1 MIKALLFDL
10 NGTLID
16 ILTSESDETVYL
28 VTANFLSYNEVQI
41 SPEKLKE
48 EYFNILH
55 QQKNESTEQFPE
67 FDVVALFA
75 RIIEKYRVSGSSG
88 GDPAAAARVFR
99 AAGRYKLELYPQV
112 RETLLALKPYYRMA
126 AVSDGQSIWA
136 LPELAAT
143 GLTRL
148 FETVTISSDHGFRKP
163 DKRMYEMTLRQMEL
177 TPQEVI
183 FVGNDMFRD
192 VYGAHVCGM
201 KTVFF
206 RSNQGDHDFHG
217 AEADYIIYNFSE
229 LRRAVEFITGR
240 MN

>member
-16 ILTSESDETVYL
+16 ILTSESDEAVYRT
-28 VTANFLSYNEVQI
+28 TANFLSYTGVQI
-41 SPEKLKE
+41 SPDKLKE

-55 QQKNESTEQFPE
+55 QQKNLSDEEFPE
-67 FDVVALFA
+67 FDVVELFA
-75 RIIEKYRVSGSSG
+75 RIIEKYRITGTAG
-88 GDPAAAARVFR
+88 GDPAVAARVFR

-112 RETLLALKPYYRMA
+112 RETLMALKQDFRMA

-136 LPELAAT
+136 LPELSST
-143 GLTRL
+143 GLGKL

-163 DKRMYEMTLRQMEL
+163 DRRMYEMTLRQMGL
-177 TPQEVI
+177 TAAEVI

-192 VYGAHVCGM
+192 VYGARMCGM
-201 KTVFF
+201 KTIFF
-206 RSNQGDHDFHG
+206 RSNQGDHDFRG

-229 LRRAVEFITGR
+229 LRRAVEFIIRKG
-240 MN
+240 